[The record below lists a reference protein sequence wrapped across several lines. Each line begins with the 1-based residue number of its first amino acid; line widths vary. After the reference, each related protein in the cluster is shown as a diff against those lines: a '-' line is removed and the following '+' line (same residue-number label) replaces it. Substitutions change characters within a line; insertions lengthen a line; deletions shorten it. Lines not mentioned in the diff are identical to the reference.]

1 MKKSQGKDK
10 KKKGSRWNLQKI
22 GIIVIGVSFAVIM
35 VVSSLGT
42 GWLVSLNS
50 ASAGDG
56 AIVSLTLYDEM
67 GRPVLT
73 SDLKKYNQTA
83 EAGGMAWLCEQR
95 SMYVGE
101 TSGKEIVPIPVF
113 NYVYGESR
121 YALFSTEYNTIAQG
135 LAGMRQGESKK
146 ISIPSLGG
154 FERDMTAE
162 QFDAIGGNF
171 TIVTP
176 GDQVILA
183 FAEQPVVSVEANE
196 TPSYVIRT
204 GYVTAKTG
212 DGVTVNF
219 AHPMAEVSLRQL
231 TKI

>member
-1 MKKSQGKDK
+1 MKKPQSKDK

-22 GIIVIGVSFAVIM
+22 GIIVIGVGFAVIM

-50 ASAGDG
+50 ASAGDR
-56 AIVSLTLYDEM
+56 ATVSITLYDGM

-73 SDLKKYNQTA
+73 SDLKKFNQTT
-83 EAGGMAWLCEQR
+83 ESGGIAWLCEPR

-101 TSGKEIVPIPVF
+101 TSSREVVSIPVF
-113 NYVYGESR
+113 NYFYGESR

-171 TIVTP
+171 TVVTP
-176 GDQVILA
+176 GDQVILG
-183 FAEQPVVSVEANE
+183 FAEQPTVSVEANE

-212 DGVTVNF
+212 DGVKVNF
-219 AHPMAEVSLRQL
+219 AYPVAEISLREL
-231 TKI
+231 TKV